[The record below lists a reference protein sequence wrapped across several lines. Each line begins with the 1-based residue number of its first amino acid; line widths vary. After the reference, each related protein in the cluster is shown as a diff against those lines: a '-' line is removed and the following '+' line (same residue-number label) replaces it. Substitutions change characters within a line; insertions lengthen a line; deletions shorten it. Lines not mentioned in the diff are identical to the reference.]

1 MISGAL
7 MQRYI
12 ARRLLLFVPTVV
24 VLTLLVFLFLRVIPG
39 DPALQVLTSGT
50 GEGSFTEEQLQAVR
64 VELGIDRPLHIQYVT
79 WIWDLLRG
87 DLGTSYFFG
96 VEISEQMKVRLPVTL
111 ELTALG
117 LIMAFVVALP
127 LGIISAL
134 KQDTLLDY
142 ISRIISF
149 SGVAIPNFVTGLV
162 TVYLL
167 VRLFNWIP
175 PLDYTPPWEDLG
187 KNLLQMVF
195 PSMVMAFLMMAF
207 ISRITRSS
215 MLEVLRE
222 DYIRT
227 ARAKGLR
234 ERQVIYFHALRNA
247 FLPILTVTGWYF
259 GVYLGGTVVIE
270 SIFVLPGMG
279 KLLLDSVFKRD
290 YAVIQA
296 EVFLIAMMILG
307 LNLIVDLLY
316 GWVDPR
322 IRFNTE

>member
-1 MISGAL
+1 

-12 ARRLLLFVPTVV
+12 ARRFLLFVPTVV

-296 EVFLIAMMILG
+296 EVFLIAMMILA

>member
-1 MISGAL
+1 

>member
-1 MISGAL
+1 
-7 MQRYI
+7 MQSYI
-12 ARRLLLFVPTVV
+12 ARRLLLFIPTVV
-24 VLTLLVFLFLRVIPG
+24 LLTLLVFLFLRVIPG

-64 VELGIDRPLHIQYVT
+64 HDLGIDRPLHIQYVT
-79 WIWDLLRG
+79 WIWNMIRG

-96 VEISEQMKVRLPVTL
+96 VEIRDQMKVRLPVTL

-127 LGIISAL
+127 LGILSAI
-134 KQDTLLDY
+134 KQDTLIDY
-142 ISRIISF
+142 VARIVSF
-149 SGVAIPNFVTGLV
+149 SGVAIPNFVTALV

-175 PLDYTPPWEDLG
+175 PLDYAAPWQDFG
-187 KNLLQMVF
+187 KNLSQMVF
-195 PSMVMAFLMMAF
+195 PSVVMAFLMMAF
-207 ISRITRSS
+207 ISRVARSS

-234 ERQVIYFHALRNA
+234 ERQVIYLHALRNS

-279 KLLLDSVFKRD
+279 KLLLDSVAHRD
-290 YAVIQA
+290 YAVVQA
-296 EVFLIAMMILG
+296 EVFLIAMMVLI
-307 LNLIVDLLY
+307 LNLGVDLLY

-322 IRFNTE
+322 IRFNTR

>member
-1 MISGAL
+1 
-7 MQRYI
+7 
-12 ARRLLLFVPTVV
+12 
-24 VLTLLVFLFLRVIPG
+24 
-39 DPALQVLTSGT
+39 
-50 GEGSFTEEQLQAVR
+50 
-64 VELGIDRPLHIQYVT
+64 
-79 WIWDLLRG
+79 
-87 DLGTSYFFG
+87 
-96 VEISEQMKVRLPVTL
+96 
-111 ELTALG
+111 
-117 LIMAFVVALP
+117 
-127 LGIISAL
+127 
-134 KQDTLLDY
+134 
-142 ISRIISF
+142 
-149 SGVAIPNFVTGLV
+149 
-162 TVYLL
+162 
-167 VRLFNWIP
+167 
-175 PLDYTPPWEDLG
+175 
-187 KNLLQMVF
+187 MVF

>member
-1 MISGAL
+1 

-12 ARRLLLFVPTVV
+12 ARRFLLFVPTVV

-39 DPALQVLTSGT
+39 EPAWQVLTSGT